1 MGAGEGGAQ
10 RRYLVPIHAPPHL
23 RHEVGPARAA
33 QRGEEVASRSKI
45 PYLQNRKQNSCITSG
60 WRATFPLHQNAP
72 YVTKPAGRLSGE

>member
-33 QRGEEVASRSKI
+33 QR
-45 PYLQNRKQNSCITSG
+45 P
-60 WRATFPLHQNAP
+60 AP
-72 YVTKPAGRLSGE
+72 RGRPRPPPARPRREPPQARGPCPAQL